1 MNLNSYLS
9 SFTKINLKW
18 ITDLNAKAKII
29 KLLKDSKREYHH
41 HLEVHKDILGG
52 TQKALTIETNDKLDF
67 IKMKNNCSSK
77 NTIQKSTDIM
87 KTEKIL
93 YVDIRISDKGSNL
106 EYIKN
111 SYNLIKRQT
120 TQSKK

>member
-18 ITDLNAKAKII
+18 ITDLNTKAKII
-29 KLLKDSKREYHH
+29 KLLKDSKGEYHH
-41 HLEVHKDILGG
+41 HLEVRKDILGG

-77 NTIQKSTDIM
+77 NSI
-87 KTEKIL
+87 
-93 YVDIRISDKGSNL
+93 
-106 EYIKN
+106 
-111 SYNLIKRQT
+111 
-120 TQSKK
+120 